1 MNKLVTL
8 VSPVK
13 NDDTL
18 WINQDATFSMG
29 NFEAGEAIN
38 YDIKTEGN
46 GAYVFVLEG
55 SIKINSAVLN
65 KRDALG
71 VYDTSSFIIEPE
83 ERSRFLIIDVPMS

>member
-1 MNKLVTL
+1 
-8 VSPVK
+8 
-13 NDDTL
+13 
-18 WINQDATFSMG
+18 MG
-29 NFEAGEAIN
+29 NFDAGQQVN
-38 YDIKTEGN
+38 YDIKTNGN

-55 SIKINSAVLN
+55 AIKINSTVLN